1 MNPQSNTTFSSV
13 RLLVL
18 EDAVCVGSG
27 GGVGGVGI
35 VVLSAGRVVELP
47 GVLEAVGVC
56 VRGKR

>member
-1 MNPQSNTTFSSV
+1 MWEV
-13 RLLVL
+13 
-18 EDAVCVGSG
+18 E

-47 GVLEAVGVC
+47 GVREAVGVC